1 MMKKSTSEIKYRWAL
16 WVGLALAV
24 GGLAASWLFFG
35 DNQNMD
41 ASFDRLTPRWMNAL
55 LICLVGPLLEESAFR
70 LWATGRRWCGI
81 VSLLLA
87 TAYVWSVTNLWW
99 AALPVAAAMALCLF
113 VLRNPK
119 VRDIILM
126 LLTSVLFA
134 AAHSGNFID
143 VDLDAVLVML
153 SDFGFGLLACYL
165 VFNHG
170 FLWAVLLH
178 VANNTVAVAALAIVT
193 ATWSATVST
202 DRYELT
208 LRYGDE
214 FEHSQRGDTLVY
226 CEPLTAFAY
235 NLAWNQQHT
244 DSIDNPLL
252 FHYYDIG
259 RSNKSNYY
267 RMTVVDRRFGTKSDY
282 SPLLEAMRDSN
293 LIHIDTLRLPALRL
307 VVEDSALLMQHA
319 FTGPFEEHPGVN
331 LAEVENACRDRLR
344 IPLIRQQRLD
354 DTLYVSDFEEF
365 GRMAYTNTPDSAALM
380 QWLPTR
386 GLRLVPSPGDTM
398 TIVQF
403 R

>member
-1 MMKKSTSEIKYRWAL
+1 MKKSTSEIKYRWAL
-16 WVGLALAV
+16 WVGLALTV

-35 DNQNMD
+35 DNQNID

-55 LICLVGPLLEESAFR
+55 LICLVAPLLEESAFR

-119 VRDIILM
+119 MRDIILM
-126 LLTSVLFA
+126 LLTSALRRRPQRQLHRRRPRRRAGHAQRLRLRPAGLLPGLQPRLPLGRA
-134 AAHSGNFID
+134 AACGQQHGGRRGPGHRD
-143 VDLDAVLVML
+143 RHLVRHRQHRPL
-153 SDFGFGLLACYL
+153 RAD
-165 VFNHG
+165 
-170 FLWAVLLH
+170 
-178 VANNTVAVAALAIVT
+178 AALRRRIRAQPT
-193 ATWSATVST
+193 GRHPGA
-202 DRYELT
+202 
-208 LRYGDE
+208 LRAADG
-214 FEHSQRGDTLVY
+214 
-226 CEPLTAFAY
+226 FAY

-344 IPLIRQQRLD
+344 IPLIQQQRW
-354 DTLYVSDFEEF
+354 DTLYVSTFDEF
-365 GRMAYTNTPDSAALM
+365 GPMAYTNTPDSAALM

-386 GLRLVPSPGDTM
+386 GLRLVPSPGDTI